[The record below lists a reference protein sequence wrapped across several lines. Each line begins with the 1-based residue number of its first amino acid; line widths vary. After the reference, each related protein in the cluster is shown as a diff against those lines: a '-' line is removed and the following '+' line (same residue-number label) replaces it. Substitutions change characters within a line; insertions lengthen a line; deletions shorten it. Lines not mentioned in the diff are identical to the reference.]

1 MSKKREM
8 ATLAAGCFWCV
19 EAVFGRLKGVERV
32 VSGYA
37 GGEVANPT
45 YQEVCSGATG
55 HAEAVLVEFDPTK
68 VSYEE
73 LLDVFWKSHDP
84 TQLNRQGPD
93 VGSQYRTGIFFYSE
107 DQEKAAI
114 ASRDAAQAHFK
125 RPIVTEIKPA
135 GDFYEAEEYHQR
147 YLEKKGLA
155 SCTVELASKA

>member
-1 MSKKREM
+1 VEK
-8 ATLAAGCFWCV
+8 ATFAAGCFWQV
-19 EAVFGRLKGVERV
+19 EADFRKLSGVTRTAA
-32 VSGYA
+32 GYT
-37 GGEVANPT
+37 GGSLSNPS
-45 YQEVCSGATG
+45 YQEVCTDTTG

-73 LLDVFWKSHDP
+73 LLDVFWKSHNP